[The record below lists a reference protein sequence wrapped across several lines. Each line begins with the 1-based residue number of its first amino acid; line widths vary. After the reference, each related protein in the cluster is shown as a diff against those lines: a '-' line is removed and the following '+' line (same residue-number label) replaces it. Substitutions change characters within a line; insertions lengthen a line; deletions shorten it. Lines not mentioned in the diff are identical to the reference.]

1 MSGWLPLP
9 SNPQKTNKKKH
20 QKQTLPECG
29 LLTAILPSSFPQEV
43 METTWGPG
51 E

>member
-1 MSGWLPLP
+1 MSSWLPLP
-9 SNPQKTNKKKH
+9 SNPQKTK

-29 LLTAILPSSFPQEV
+29 LITAILPSYFPQEV
-43 METTWGPG
+43 TETTRGPG